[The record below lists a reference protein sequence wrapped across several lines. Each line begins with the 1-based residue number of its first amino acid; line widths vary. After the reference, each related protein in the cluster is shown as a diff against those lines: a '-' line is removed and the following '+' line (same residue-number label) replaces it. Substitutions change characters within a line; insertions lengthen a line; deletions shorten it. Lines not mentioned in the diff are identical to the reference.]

1 LETESKPF
9 LVQVRLPNPEAARFF
24 RWGVILLLVTG
35 LACLILFFW
44 IAFDAHY
51 FQASLSDAFDAQRQR
66 LASAERTSDPSQP
79 AGAMDGLVGRL
90 EIPRVGL
97 DVMVVQGVDR
107 ATLRRSAAW
116 LPETARPGKAGNV
129 AIAAHR
135 DTYFRPLRQVQEGDE
150 VQITTLDAR
159 YCYRVE
165 WTTVVA
171 PSDTS
176 VLAPTGKPALTLI
189 TCYPFYYVGEAPQ
202 RFIVRASQQSAPSG
216 GFGRSAFD

>member
-1 LETESKPF
+1 
-9 LVQVRLPNPEAARFF
+9 VAARLF
-24 RWGVILLLVTG
+24 RWGVIFLLVTG
-35 LACLILFFW
+35 AAFLTLFFW
-44 IAFDAHY
+44 IAFEAHS
-51 FQASLSDAFDAQRQR
+51 FQASLSDTFDQQRQQ
-66 LASAERTSDPSQP
+66 LASPQRTPDLSEPAE
-79 AGAMDGLVGRL
+79 AMDGLVGRL

-97 DVMVVQGVDR
+97 DVMVVSGVDR
-107 ATLRRSAAW
+107 ATLRHSAGW
-116 LPETARPGKAGNV
+116 LPDSARPGKAGNA